1 MKKIYIVPN
10 MKALQMQ
17 GEQVLAASGV
27 ISNNGIGYGGVDTDG
42 TKDPSVKENIFDEN
56 PFE

>member
-1 MKKIYIVPN
+1 

-27 ISNNGIGYGGVDTDG
+27 ISNNGINYGGVDSDG